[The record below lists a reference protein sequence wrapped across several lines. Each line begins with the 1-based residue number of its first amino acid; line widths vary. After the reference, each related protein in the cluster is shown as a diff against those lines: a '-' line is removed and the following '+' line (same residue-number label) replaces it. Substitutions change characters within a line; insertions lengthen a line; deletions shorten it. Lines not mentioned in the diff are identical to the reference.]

1 MSVDKR
7 TYDDLWTLIA
17 APLVWALHF
26 LFSYTVAAYACAPQS
41 WLFEDLAT
49 ARIAIGVVT
58 LLSLLAIAYGFRRA
72 WRDWSAGGGGHRH
85 DLDTPE
91 DRERFLE
98 FSTLLLAALSF
109 VGVLFDVLPVIMI
122 ADCR

>member
-7 TYDDLWTLIA
+7 TYDNLWTLIA

-26 LFSYTVAAYACAPQS
+26 LFSYTVAAYACAPQN
-41 WLFEDLAT
+41 WLFDDLTT

-58 LLSLLAIAYGFRRA
+58 LLSLIVIAYGFRRA
-72 WRDWSAGGGGHRH
+72 WRDWSRYGGGYRH
-85 DLDTPE
+85 DQNTPE
-91 DRERFLE
+91 DRERFFE

-109 VGVLFDVLPVIMI
+109 IGVIFSVLPAIMI